1 MSYFVVG
8 KAANAERL
16 CASAGDSAEA
26 DRRRD
31 TISTVAG

>member
-8 KAANAERL
+8 Q
-16 CASAGDSAEA
+16 EA
-26 DRRRD
+26 DVETPSTAAGGDAARDQRRD